1 MTDQNEISSREVQQD
16 LGIICSHIRSSNPE
30 SQIHAAPMLVSLI
43 GKFRETTAVGTK
55 RGAEIYDLLIRARE
69 NLRIDC
75 VQDALSFLDEA
86 RGQAKVGWPAPE
98 KKEMMADSYTIKS
111 KQGAQGSLQYLDDLL
126 DHPPHQSFGRA
137 GTLLKQFQEELI
149 GIPDCK
155 KLSTFLK
162 LAEES
167 LDHGAYTEARGYL
180 SEAMQDVAARP
191 FDWEA
196 RIPEALSVELVR
208 KKLEEAR
215 DSGEYRGALLQ
226 SIRWLIKSAHSRE
239 RDIPGHFY
247 YSVDEL
253 VKKALSAEDF
263 REAEKLI
270 DRSLGLCRLQKAAR

>member
-16 LGIICSHIRSSNPE
+16 LGIICSHIRSSDPE
-30 SQIHAAPMLVSLI
+30 SQIQASPMLVSLI
-43 GKFRETTAVGTK
+43 GKFRETTAVRTK
-55 RGAEIYDLLIRARE
+55 GGAEIYDLLIRARE

-86 RGQAKVGWPAPE
+86 MGQANAGWPATE
-98 KKEMMADSYTIKS
+98 KREMMAGRYTMKS
-111 KQGAQGSLQYLDDLL
+111 KQEAEGSLQYLDDLL
-126 DHPPHQSFGRA
+126 NHPQHQSAGRG

-149 GIPDCK
+149 GVPDCK

-167 LDHGAYTEARGYL
+167 LDHGAHAEARGHL
-180 SEAMQDVAARP
+180 SEAMQDLAARP

-215 DSGEYRGALLQ
+215 DGGDHRGALLQ
-226 SIRWLIKSAHSRE
+226 SIRWLIKSAQARE

-253 VKKALSAEDF
+253 VKKALSAEDS